1 MVTAHGMCVCMRVVR
16 HQHPPRMPLT
26 VVQGQAKQS
35 TAPSLHCIHA
45 KQAMKFIHA
54 KQARFCSTGIFQ
66 TLSYQ

>member
-1 MVTAHGMCVCMRVVR
+1 
-16 HQHPPRMPLT
+16 MPLT